1 MKVKLAYYISEL
13 RRDFVKECSRKLQ
26 EDDLTPGLLY
36 PVLYIGRHPGCSP
49 KELTEALHMDW
60 GLTQRTLDRLVA
72 SHLISREKNPLDR
85 RRFSLNL
92 TKEGSQVFQKSH
104 DIIVSW
110 NEENLALLTPQEQTC
125 LESALKKMLGNS
137 TV

>member
-60 GLTQRTLDRLVA
+60 GLSQRTLDRLVA

-92 TKEGSQVFQKSH
+92 TKEGALIFQKSH

-110 NEENLALLTPQEQTC
+110 NEEKLALLTPQEQTR
-125 LESALKKMLGNS
+125 LESALKKMLGNG

>member
-60 GLTQRTLDRLVA
+60 GLSQRTLDRLVA

-110 NEENLALLTPQEQTC
+110 NEEKLALLTPQEQTR
-125 LESALKKMLGNS
+125 LESALKKMLGNG

>member
-92 TKEGSQVFQKSH
+92 TK
-104 DIIVSW
+104 
-110 NEENLALLTPQEQTC
+110 
-125 LESALKKMLGNS
+125 
-137 TV
+137 

>member
-36 PVLYIGRHPGCSP
+36 PVLYIGRHPSCSP

-92 TKEGSQVFQKSH
+92 TKEGFQVFQKSH

-110 NEENLALLTPQEQTC
+110 NEEKLALLTPQEQAC
-125 LESALKKMLGNS
+125 LESALKKMLGNG

>member
-110 NEENLALLTPQEQTC
+110 NEEKLALLTPQEQTC
-125 LESALKKMLGNS
+125 LESALKKMLGNG